1 MSLISKRAFA
11 PTRDQPRVI
20 NHLVHSHRQS
30 IGLALNDTAQ
40 RVADQQHFDPRLVE
54 DPRKRVIVGRETGNL
69 LAALLHFKDMRYGD
83 LVAHDTPQTKKA
95 FRTKPEGQRGQE
107 EPLLSPR
114 KIAFWHPSQSRLPG
128 SKRYIVLR
136 SRTHAVDFLDQVSQI
151 LAARHEINL
160 RSIHHQQRRL
170 IIVKKELIIRLSH
183 FAEVFEGNASLVF
196 FIPFFDSF
204 VKHLGT
210 SLQIDDQIR
219 FRHPGVQ

>member
-83 LVAHDTPQTKKA
+83 LVAHDDPQNKKSLPDQTGRPTRA
-95 FRTKPEGQRGQE
+95 GRAAS
-107 EPLLSPR
+107 LSPKNR
-114 KIAFWHPSQSRLPG
+114 LLASVSVQITWIQAVYSAAFPNPCC
-128 SKRYIVLR
+128 
-136 SRTHAVDFLDQVSQI
+136 
-151 LAARHEINL
+151 
-160 RSIHHQQRRL
+160 
-170 IIVKKELIIRLSH
+170 
-183 FAEVFEGNASLVF
+183 
-196 FIPFFDSF
+196 
-204 VKHLGT
+204 
-210 SLQIDDQIR
+210 
-219 FRHPGVQ
+219 